1 MRPRKI
7 PVGRIVNAHGIRGD
21 VRVLPGGGDPAP
33 LACFHTFYM
42 DNGKNYVAGSEKAD
56 RENPDSGGGV
66 RIEPTAIRIHKGFV
80 LMKFPGV
87 DTCDAALALKGTR
100 LYVDACDIPEGVVLD
115 AELPGMEVYDGETGA
130 RLGEVTAVET
140 YPASKVYTVRGEKTY
155 LIPAV
160 KDAFILSVDPE
171 GRRIKIRMW
180 EGLALDGD

>member
-1 MRPRKI
+1 MDSEGGRIMRLQKI

-21 VRVLPGGGDPAP
+21 VRVLPGDGDPAI
-33 LACFHTFYM
+33 LTRFHTFYM
-42 DNGKNYVAGSEKAD
+42 DNHEKNSGSGEKT
-56 RENPDSGGGV
+56 PV
-66 RIEPTAIRIHKGFV
+66 KPTVIRVHKGFA

-100 LYVDACDIPEGVVLD
+100 LYVDCADVPEGMVLD

-130 RLGEVTAVET
+130 RLGELTQVET

-171 GRRIKIRMW
+171 KNRMEIRMW
-180 EGLALDGD
+180 EGLAVDGT